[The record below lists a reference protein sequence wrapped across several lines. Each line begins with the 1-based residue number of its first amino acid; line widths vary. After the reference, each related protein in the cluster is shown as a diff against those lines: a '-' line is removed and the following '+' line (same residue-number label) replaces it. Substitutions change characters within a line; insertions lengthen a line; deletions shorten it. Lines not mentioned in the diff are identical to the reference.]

1 MMGTLKDITHPRFGT
16 YAVDKPFTHNGRTW
30 RIIGRDEGGY
40 ILSNEETGQ
49 RKQVSE
55 QQLKQAEK

>member
-1 MMGTLKDITHPRFGT
+1 VTTLKDITHPRFGT

-30 RIIGRDEGGY
+30 RIIGRDEDGY
-40 ILSNEETGQ
+40 ILRNEETGQ

-55 QQLKQAEK
+55 EQLKQAEQ